1 MTETQV
7 IPGSITVRYW
17 AGAKHAAGTDRDE
30 LETDTALTLA
40 EVRGRAVA
48 LHPGTRLGALLG
60 PGATVEGAPA
70 RDGEGEGKEQPG
82 HQGQHHHEGR
92 LHRSS
97 TISPGPDTPRS
108 ERTIGADGKDLSRS
122 GPACARAR
130 GGCPGPS

>member
-48 LHPGTRLGALLG
+48 LHPGTRLGEVLGACSALVG
-60 PGATVEGAPA
+60 EQPVGKADPASVEVRPGETVEFLPPFA
-70 RDGEGEGKEQPG
+70 
-82 HQGQHHHEGR
+82 
-92 LHRSS
+92 
-97 TISPGPDTPRS
+97 
-108 ERTIGADGKDLSRS
+108 
-122 GPACARAR
+122 
-130 GGCPGPS
+130 GG